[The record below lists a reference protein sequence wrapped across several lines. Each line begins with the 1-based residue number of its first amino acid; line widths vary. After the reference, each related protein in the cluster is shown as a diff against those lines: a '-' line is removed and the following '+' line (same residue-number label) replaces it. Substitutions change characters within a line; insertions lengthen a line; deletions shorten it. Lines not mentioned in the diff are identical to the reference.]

1 MERSKFSAIVVKDK
15 NSLLRRHTQQRKKSA
30 LFALNVTEKVG
41 FGMMSLKVKAE
52 MKNVKVY
59 DRTHPR
65 LAAILVQMI
74 AKKKNPALIYADVV
88 EMLVDGWEQK
98 ET

>member
-1 MERSKFSAIVVKDK
+1 
-15 NSLLRRHTQQRKKSA
+15 
-30 LFALNVTEKVG
+30 
-41 FGMMSLKVKAE
+41 MMSLKVKAE